1 MTELVMLDKQFLSKN
16 SRFLFKGTYL
26 KAAIIAIITLM
37 FITAAVLPAVL
48 SSVNPT
54 KFLPWQI
61 LLPVLSLIAFIAAI
75 GFLVL
80 YLNLVRSLKQVLVEF
95 RAIRSDDD
103 FNRELIALGA
113 RPGIVKE
120 LLAEINDMVDTIN
133 SKHNQ
138 ISDMAQIIK
147 QREHENQLLLLEIEH
162 NLCLAQEEAE
172 TDALTGLYNRKV
184 IEERFEV
191 EVEKA
196 DQLGY
201 PISVLMADLDHF
213 KKVNDTFGHPIG
225 DEVLKIFAKILKK
238 SVRTSD
244 IAARYGGE
252 EFVIV
257 LPETSADYAIKVA
270 QRINSEFTETVRRE
284 LAVLQGHTCTVSVGI
299 ADYPTCSEKKY
310 GLISAADLALFK
322 AKQNGRNCVVY
333 YGDVKELQAPLRGA

>member
-1 MTELVMLDKQFLSKN
+1 MLGKQYLSKN
-16 SRFLFKGTYL
+16 SRYL
-26 KAAIIAIITLM
+26 SEGIYLRAAIIAIIVLM
-37 FITAAVLPAVL
+37 FIIVAGLPVMLGRVELAKYL
-48 SSVNPT
+48 SWRS
-54 KFLPWQI
+54 
-61 LLPVLSLIAFIAAI
+61 LLPVSLLIASAIAI
-75 GFLVL
+75 VYSVL
-80 YLNLVRSLKQVLVEF
+80 YLNLSRSLKRVLNEV
-95 RAIRSDDD
+95 RAIRGEGD
-103 FNRELIALGA
+103 FNKELVVLGE
-113 RPGIVKE
+113 RPGVVKE
-120 LLAEINDMVDTIN
+120 LLGEINGLISVIN
-133 SKHNQ
+133 RKHDQ
-138 ISDMAQIIK
+138 ISDMAQVIK

-172 TDALTGLYNRKV
+172 TDVLTGLYNRKV

-191 EVEKA
+191 EIEKA

-201 PISVLMADLDHF
+201 PIAVLMADLDHF
-213 KKVNDTFGHPIG
+213 KKVNDSFGHPIG
-225 DEVLKIFAKILKK
+225 DEVLKIFAKILKE

-270 QRINSEFTETVRRE
+270 QRISSEFTKTVRRE
-284 LAVLQGHTCTVSVGI
+284 LAALQGHTCTVSVGV

-333 YGDVKELQAPLRGA
+333 YGDVKGLQNTA